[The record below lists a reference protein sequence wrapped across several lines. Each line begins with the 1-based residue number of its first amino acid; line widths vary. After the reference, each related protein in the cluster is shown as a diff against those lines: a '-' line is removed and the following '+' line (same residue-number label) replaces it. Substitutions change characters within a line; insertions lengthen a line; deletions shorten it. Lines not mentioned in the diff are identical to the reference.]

1 MKNKFLQVSLLAALL
16 SGVAA
21 AQSNDRVIRLQAVT
35 VTEPR
40 YSEAEKQIESNLNEL
55 REFAQAPTSIK
66 VDLPLLKRNTTAEVR
81 AKLPDMAA
89 VKPLML
95 RAAIKV

>member
-1 MKNKFLQVSLLAALL
+1 MKNKFFQVSLLAALL

-55 REFAQAPTSIK
+55 REFAQAPGSIK
-66 VDLPLLKRNTTAEVR
+66 VDLPLLKRNATAEAR

-95 RAAIKV
+95 RAAIKA